1 MSIEVEQALTG
12 LADVLKK
19 TLADKDQQSNCQ
31 LQFAAYKQRRTQL
44 QRAKDA
50 VVSVF
55 DSLLDSLDAE
65 FEGKPELKERTLSA
79 GAAFPPDVAKLG
91 GA

>member
-12 LADVLKK
+12 LADALKR

-31 LQFAAYKQRRTQL
+31 FQFTAYKQRRTQL

-50 VVSVF
+50 VISVF

-65 FEGKPELKERTLSA
+65 FEGKPELKERI
-79 GAAFPPDVAKLG
+79 PPDVAKLG